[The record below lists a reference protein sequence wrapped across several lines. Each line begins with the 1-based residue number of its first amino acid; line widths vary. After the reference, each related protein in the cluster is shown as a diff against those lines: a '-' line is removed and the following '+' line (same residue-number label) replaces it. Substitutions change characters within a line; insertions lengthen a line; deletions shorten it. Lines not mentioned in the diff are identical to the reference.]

1 MGRSKDLAKNTAIL
15 AFGKICTQS
24 IGFFMLP
31 LYTSLLDTA
40 EYGLFDLLV
49 TYAALLLPLVNW
61 QLDQGLFRFMLDVR
75 DQIDKQTHLFSTVFL
90 ISIIQSVVFC
100 VLFLIIYPFLTLEHA
115 EFLLYYV
122 ILHIYTAMFLQFA
135 RGLGKTSKYAVAS
148 FISALA
154 TVLLNVL
161 ALAVF
166 KLGLKGLFIATISAQ
181 VLTIFYLI
189 MATKCWIFFSI
200 KAVKFKLFNEV
211 RKYSIPLIP
220 NNLAWWIVNSSDRMV
235 ISHFIGISAN
245 GIFTVASK
253 FSNVF
258 ISFYNVVN
266 LSWTE
271 SVSLHINDPDRDSF
285 LSEMMTTLFKLFASA
300 CFLIVAVMPF
310 IFPILVNEKYIDG
323 YNHVLILMYAMLF
336 RVLVG
341 LYSCIYVAQKNA
353 KKIAYTSISA
363 AIINITVNLILINK
377 IKIFAASIST
387 LVAFFSMF
395 IIRYIDVNKTV
406 HMRIRKPIII
416 GSILIGTM
424 LIGTYYCEN
433 KMIQLIALCVT
444 AIYAVLTNVDML
456 KSGMK
461 LVKSRFGK

>member
-1 MGRSKDLAKNTAIL
+1 MYSKYWLLHVAIIYIAIRYSRIWTVRFIGNVCCPIVTFGELAVRSRVV
-15 AFGKICTQS
+15 S
-24 IGFFMLP
+24 I
-31 LYTSLLDTA
+31 
-40 EYGLFDLLV
+40 
-49 TYAALLLPLVNW
+49 
-61 QLDQGLFRFMLDVR
+61 VR

-341 LYSCIYVAQKNA
+341 MYSCIYIATKQSNKVA
-353 KKIAYTSISA
+353 ITSIA
-363 AIINITVNLILINK
+363 AAVINLAVDLLCINK
-377 IKIFAASIST
+377 IGLYAASVSSLI
-387 LVAFFSMF
+387 AFFAMF
-395 IIRYIDVNKTV
+395 IIRYFDVNKIV
-406 HMRIRKPIII
+406 RMKINHQVVVS
-416 GSILIGTM
+416 SILIGS
-424 LIGTYYCEN
+424 LLSLAYYSN
-433 KMIQLIALCVT
+433 QKTFQIVVFIITIL
-444 AIYAVLTNVDML
+444 YAVFVNMDLIKIVL
-456 KSGMK
+456 KK
-461 LVKSRFGK
+461 LKCYR

>member
-341 LYSCIYVAQKNA
+341 MYSCIYIATKQSNKVA
-353 KKIAYTSISA
+353 ITSIA
-363 AIINITVNLILINK
+363 AVINLAVDLLCINK
-377 IKIFAASIST
+377 IGLYAASVSSLI
-387 LVAFFSMF
+387 AFFAMF
-395 IIRYIDVNKTV
+395 IIRYFDVNKIV
-406 HMRIRKPIII
+406 RMKINHQVVVS
-416 GSILIGTM
+416 SILIGS
-424 LIGTYYCEN
+424 LLSLAYYSN
-433 KMIQLIALCVT
+433 QKTFQIVVFIITIL
-444 AIYAVLTNVDML
+444 YAVFVNMDLIKIVL
-456 KSGMK
+456 KK
-461 LVKSRFGK
+461 LKCYR

>member
-1 MGRSKDLAKNTAIL
+1 M
-15 AFGKICTQS
+15 CT
-24 IGFFMLP
+24 FFD
-31 LYTSLLDTA
+31 Y
-40 EYGLFDLLV
+40 
-49 TYAALLLPLVNW
+49 
-61 QLDQGLFRFMLDVR
+61 
-75 DQIDKQTHLFSTVFL
+75 
-90 ISIIQSVVFC
+90 IS
-100 VLFLIIYPFLTLEHA
+100 FLTLEHA

-341 LYSCIYVAQKNA
+341 MYSCIYIATKQSNKVA
-353 KKIAYTSISA
+353 ITSIA
-363 AIINITVNLILINK
+363 AAVINLAVDLLCINK
-377 IKIFAASIST
+377 IGLYAASVSSLI
-387 LVAFFSMF
+387 AFFAMF
-395 IIRYIDVNKTV
+395 IIRYFDVNKIV
-406 HMRIRKPIII
+406 RMKINHQVVVS
-416 GSILIGTM
+416 SILIGS
-424 LIGTYYCEN
+424 LLSLAYYSN
-433 KMIQLIALCVT
+433 QKTFQIVVFIITIL
-444 AIYAVLTNVDML
+444 YAVFVNMDLIKIVL
-456 KSGMK
+456 KK
-461 LVKSRFGK
+461 LKCYR